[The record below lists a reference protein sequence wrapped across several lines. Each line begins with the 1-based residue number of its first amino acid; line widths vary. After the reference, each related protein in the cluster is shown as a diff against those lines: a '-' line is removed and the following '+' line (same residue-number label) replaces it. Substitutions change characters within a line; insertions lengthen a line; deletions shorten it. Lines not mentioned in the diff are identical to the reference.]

1 MSIEITMPTL
11 SANMQA
17 GTVAR
22 WLVSVGDEVK
32 CGDAI
37 VEIETDKAVVE
48 VQAEQD
54 GVLAEILVP
63 AGAGGVKVGEAIAV
77 FSNRGDT
84 IEEADEPSQDPRLKA
99 SPVARRLAREFGL
112 DLSELA
118 GSGPDGRIVR
128 SDVET
133 ARRDAGAAAT
143 PNAATRSV
151 ADEVAD
157 APYEVVKLSSMRKTI
172 ARRVSEAKATIPHF
186 YLSVDIRIDSLI
198 RLRSDLNDALEIKIS
213 LNDMLIRAVGIAL
226 FRVPDANVQ
235 YAGDDL
241 RKFAR
246 ADVSVAVATPG
257 GVVTPVVRD
266 CGAKS
271 IAVISS
277 EMIRLVER
285 ARSGRLMPREYEGGT
300 ASLSNLG
307 MYGVNRFQAVINPPQ
322 AVIVAAGAGRK
333 CPVVVA
339 DEVQVATLLSLTGSF
354 DHRVIDGAVG
364 AELMD
369 SLRTIIEK
377 PISMLV

>member
-1 MSIEITMPTL
+1 
-11 SANMQA
+11 MQA

-63 AGAGGVKVGEAIAV
+63 AGAGGVKVGEAIAL

>member
-63 AGAGGVKVGEAIAV
+63 AGAGGVKVGEAIAL